1 MSKLISLRKRPI
13 LLFTMLFV
21 LTMML
26 APMSAAAQPGTYTD
40 LSGHAARGI
49 IQAMIDKGYVAGYED
64 GTFKPDQNITRAE
77 LMSVIERAFGAKV
90 AVPAGLAGVEAMT
103 WYVNARADGDSA
115 NSEIADPEKPVTNEE
130 AAVIFA
136 I

>member
-1 MSKLISLRKRPI
+1 MSKLSSLKKRSI

-26 APMSAAAQPGTYTD
+26 APMSAAAQTVYPD
-40 LSGHAARGI
+40 LSGHEAHDT